1 MFRYLDEKINSLY
14 LDPSKKR
21 TSDWSDLDAAVFEWE
36 QRILKKKTAL
46 TDETLKQMAK
56 KLFGE
61 LPQYR
66 DLELPALSK
75 SWLAGYRAR
84 DEVKSHLEF
93 HAY

>member
-1 MFRYLDEKINSLY
+1 MFRYLDEKIKSLY

-46 TDETLKQMAK
+46 RDENLKQMAK

-66 DLELPALSK
+66 DPEFQALLK
-75 SWLAGYRAR
+75 SWLVGYRAR
-84 DEVKSHLEF
+84 DEVKSHFEF